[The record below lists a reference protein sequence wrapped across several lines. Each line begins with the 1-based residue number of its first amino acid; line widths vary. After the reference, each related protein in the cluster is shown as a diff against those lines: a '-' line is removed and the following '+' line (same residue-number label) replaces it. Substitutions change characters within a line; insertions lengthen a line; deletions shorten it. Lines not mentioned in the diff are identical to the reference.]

1 MGRRNA
7 LRLLRARLAG
17 ARTAPLHTPAGELQ
31 VRSWGTDVLM
41 VADVLFRGDYA
52 FPFPLLEDHRPGERS
67 PLIVDASAN
76 VGSATRYFLRRFPAA
91 TVVAI
96 EPDPGNFAL
105 LEANCSAHTRAVL
118 INRALWPEST
128 RLALDHS
135 LAAECAVRT
144 HLPSSPSS
152 PTRSSTCSP
161 ESSPASC
168 DTLTMQELIASHG
181 PVDLLK
187 LDIEG
192 AEAQL
197 FAPGRDLSWLEQVAS
212 IVIELHDR
220 YEPGCSRHFWAA
232 VGDFP
237 VEACRGENL
246 YVSRGGA

>member
-52 FPFPLLEDHRPGERS
+52 FPFPLLEDHRPGERP
-67 PLIVDASAN
+67 PLIVDAGAN
-76 VGSATRYFLRRFPAA
+76 VGSATRYFLQRFPAA
-91 TVVAI
+91 MVVAI

-105 LEANCSAHTRAVL
+105 LEANCSAHPRAVL

-128 RLALDHS
+128 RLVLDHS

-144 HLPSSPSS
+144 HLPTSPSS

-168 DTLTMQELIASHG
+168 DTLTMQELIACHG

-246 YVSRGGA
+246 YVSRRGA

>member
-7 LRLLRARLAG
+7 LRLLTARLAG
-17 ARTAPLHTPAGELQ
+17 ARTAPLNTPAGQLL

-52 FPFPLLEDHRPGERS
+52 FPFPLLDDHRPGER
-67 PLIVDASAN
+67 PQLIVDAGAN
-76 VGSATRYFLRRFPAA
+76 VGSATRYFLQRFPAA

-105 LEANCSAHTRAVL
+105 LAANCAAHPRAVL

-135 LAAECAVRT
+135 LAAACAVRT
-144 HLPSSPSS
+144 HPPTSPSS
-152 PTRSSTCSP
+152 PATSP
-161 ESSPASC
+161 PSSPATC

-232 VGDFP
+232 VDDFP
-237 VEACRGENL
+237 VEACRGENH
-246 YVSRGGA
+246 YVSRRGA

>member
-17 ARTAPLHTPAGELQ
+17 ARTAPLDTPAGELL

-52 FPFPLLEDHRPGERS
+52 LPFPLLGDHRSGERP
-67 PLIVDASAN
+67 PLIVDAGAN
-76 VGSATRYFLRRFPAA
+76 VGSASRYFLQRFPSA

-105 LEANCSAHTRAVL
+105 LEAKCAAHPRAVL

-144 HLPSSPSS
+144 HLPAIPSSPSIS
-152 PTRSSTCSP
+152 PSRSQAT
-161 ESSPASC
+161 C

-197 FAPGRDLSWLEQVAS
+197 FEPGRDLSWLDQVAS

-246 YVSRGGA
+246 DVSRRGA

>member
-52 FPFPLLEDHRPGERS
+52 FPFPLLEDHRPGERP
-67 PLIVDASAN
+67 PLIVDAGAN
-76 VGSATRYFLRRFPAA
+76 VGSATRYFLQRFPAA

-105 LEANCSAHTRAVL
+105 LAANCSAHPRAVL

-128 RLALDHS
+128 RLVLDHS

-144 HLPSSPSS
+144 HLPTSPSS

-168 DTLTMQELIASHG
+168 DTLTMQELIACHG

-237 VEACRGENL
+237 VEACRGENH
-246 YVSRGGA
+246 YVSRRGA

>member
-1 MGRRNA
+1 M
-7 LRLLRARLAG
+7 
-17 ARTAPLHTPAGELQ
+17 
-31 VRSWGTDVLM
+31 RSWGTDVLM

-52 FPFPLLEDHRPGERS
+52 FTFPLLEDHRPGERP
-67 PLIVDASAN
+67 PLIVDAGAN
-76 VGSATRYFLRRFPAA
+76 VGSATRYFLQRFPAA

-105 LEANCSAHTRAVL
+105 LEANCSAHPRAVL

-128 RLALDHS
+128 RLVLDHS

-144 HLPSSPSS
+144 HLPTCPSS

-161 ESSPASC
+161 ERSPASC
-168 DTLTMQELIASHG
+168 DTLTMQELIACHG

-237 VEACRGENL
+237 VEAFRGENL
-246 YVSRGGA
+246 YVSRRGA

>member
-1 MGRRNA
+1 VGRRNA
-7 LRLLRARLAG
+7 LRLLGARLAG
-17 ARTAPLHTPAGELQ
+17 TRTAPLDTPAGELL

-52 FPFPLLEDHRPGERS
+52 FPFPLLEDHRPGERP
-67 PLIVDASAN
+67 PLIVDAGAN
-76 VGSATRYFLRRFPAA
+76 VGSATRYFLQRFPAA

-105 LEANCSAHTRAVL
+105 LEANCSAHPRAVL

-144 HLPSSPSS
+144 HLPTSPSS
-152 PTRSSTCSP
+152 PTSSSTCSP
-161 ESSPASC
+161 ATC
-168 DTLTMQELIASHG
+168 HTLTMQELIASHG

-237 VEACRGENL
+237 VEACRVENL
-246 YVSRGGA
+246 YVSRRGA

>member
-1 MGRRNA
+1 
-7 LRLLRARLAG
+7 
-17 ARTAPLHTPAGELQ
+17 
-31 VRSWGTDVLM
+31 
-41 VADVLFRGDYA
+41 
-52 FPFPLLEDHRPGERS
+52 
-67 PLIVDASAN
+67 
-76 VGSATRYFLRRFPAA
+76 VGSATRYFLQRFPAA

-105 LEANCSAHTRAVL
+105 LEANCSAHPRAVL

-144 HLPSSPSS
+144 HLPTSPSS
-152 PTRSSTCSP
+152 PTSSSTCSP
-161 ESSPASC
+161 ATC
-168 DTLTMQELIASHG
+168 HTLTMQELMASHG

-246 YVSRGGA
+246 YVSRRGA

>member
-17 ARTAPLHTPAGELQ
+17 AHTAPLDTPAGKLL

-41 VADVLFRGDYA
+41 VADVLFRGAYD
-52 FPFPLLEDHRPGERS
+52 FPFPLLDDHRSGERP
-67 PLIVDASAN
+67 PLIVDAGAN
-76 VGSATRYFLRRFPAA
+76 VGSASRYFLQRFPSA

-105 LEANCSAHTRAVL
+105 LEANCAAHPRAVL

-144 HLPSSPSS
+144 HLPAIPSSPSIS
-152 PTRSSTCSP
+152 PSSSQAT
-161 ESSPASC
+161 C

-197 FAPGRDLSWLEQVAS
+197 FEPGRDLSWLDQVAS

-232 VGDFP
+232 MGDFP

-246 YVSRGGA
+246 YVSRRGA